1 VLFNNSTAV
10 SAHLMSEHATQLS
23 RCPLCR
29 ERTGDYNSSILLH
42 FTRHMEEIALAAL
55 PPIATSDVE
64 SDDTTDSKESQTS
77 TEKRQT
83 IPRSHTSGHHN
94 EAALPYEGHNEFSR
108 SPTLSPIGVHTPP
121 TESSISTGL
130 ASRLSGVPLLDD
142 NNGVLERRPMRAP
155 AYECTFW
162 YLSCSYISYDQ
173 EEWKTHCLSHFRGE
187 EPPRS
192 VQCPLCDQF
201 TYAGDNGWVSWN
213 HRMEHVAQHHD
224 RGDTLQTSRPEFQL
238 FDHLWQKRL
247 IDDEDLRELKEGN
260 HNLVRPPA
268 RLNVP
273 NADENMSQH
282 GRYPLQHVGRS
293 GSQTESLLIESR
305 GTPHPQAV
313 NSEGSDFE
321 TMIPAPSPWDTM
333 LPSTIGSFSSPPLS
347 VHPSPPPS
355 SDDDRV
361 EEE

>member
-1 VLFNNSTAV
+1 
-10 SAHLMSEHATQLS
+10 MSEHATQLG

-29 ERTGDYNSSILLH
+29 EQSGDYNSSILLH

-77 TEKRQT
+77 TEKRRT
-83 IPRSHTSGHHN
+83 IPRSHTSSHYN
-94 EAALPYEGHNEFSR
+94 EAAFPYEGHNDFSQPPSLYSNQIR
-108 SPTLSPIGVHTPP
+108 SPTV
-121 TESSISTGL
+121 SSISTGL
-130 ASRLSGVPLLDD
+130 ASRFSGVPLLEN
-142 NNGVLERRPMRAP
+142 NNGVLERRPLVRTP
-155 AYECTFW
+155 VYKCTFW

-224 RGDTLQTSRPEFQL
+224 SGETLRTSRPEFQL

-268 RLNVP
+268 RLNVL
-273 NADENMSQH
+273 NTHENMSQH

-293 GSQTESLLIESR
+293 EFQTESLLMESR
-305 GTPHPQAV
+305 GTPHPQAL
-313 NSEGSDFE
+313 NFEGPDFE
-321 TMIPAPSPWDTM
+321 AMIPAPSSWDMM
-333 LPSTIGSFSSPPLS
+333 LPSTIGSLSSLS

-355 SDDDRV
+355 SDDRI
-361 EEE
+361 EKE